1 MRPEIPEPS
10 VVTGA
15 LGYTGQYIAKLLL
28 NEGHEVR
35 TVTSH
40 PEKPN
45 PFGQRVSVAP
55 FDFEFPERLVEHLRG
70 ATTLYNTYWIRF
82 SRGGV
87 TFDSAISNTITLLR
101 AAEAAGVSRIVHV
114 SITNAS
120 RESPYPYF
128 RSKAIVEQAVIESA
142 LSHAIIR
149 PTLIFG
155 REDILTNN
163 IAWLLRRFPVFA
175 VPGSGDYL
183 VQPVY
188 VGDLARLA
196 VDAGRRQDNLV
207 FDAVGPEVYTFDQL
221 VRVVAN
227 SVNSR
232 SRIVHLSPR
241 LAFLAS
247 KLLGLLVND
256 TLLTRDE
263 VGGLLSNLLV
273 SSGPA
278 TGSTRLTDWL
288 SENAGHLGKHYA
300 SELSRHYR

>member
-1 MRPEIPEPS
+1 MRPEIPERS

-28 NEGHEVR
+28 SEGHEVR

-40 PEKPN
+40 PEKLN
-45 PFGQRVSVAP
+45 PFGPQVRLAP
-55 FDFEFPERLVEHLRG
+55 FDFDFPERLAEHLRG

-82 SRGGV
+82 SHGKV
-87 TFDSAISNTITLLR
+87 TFDHAIDNTMALLR
-101 AAEAAGVSRIVHV
+101 AAETAGITRIVHV

-120 RESPYPYF
+120 RESPFPYF

-155 REDILTNN
+155 REDILINN

-196 VDAGRRQDNLV
+196 VDAGRRQENLV
-207 FDAVGPEVYTFDQL
+207 FDAVGPEVFTFDQL
-221 VRVVAN
+221 VRLVAN

-232 SRIVHLSPR
+232 SRIVHLSPK

-247 KLLGLLVND
+247 KLLGLLVSD
-256 TLLTRDE
+256 RLLTRDE
-263 VGGLLSNLLV
+263 VGGLLYNLLM
-273 SSGPA
+273 SSDPPTA
-278 TGSTRLTDWL
+278 STRLSDWL
-288 SENAGHLGKHYA
+288 FENAGHLGKHYA